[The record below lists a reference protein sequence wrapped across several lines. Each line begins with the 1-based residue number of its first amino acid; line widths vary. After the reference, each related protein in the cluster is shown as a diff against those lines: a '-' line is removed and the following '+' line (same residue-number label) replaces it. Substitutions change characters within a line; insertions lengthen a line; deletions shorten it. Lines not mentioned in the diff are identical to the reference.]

1 MADDPKPEAG
11 NPATDSKS
19 DATSGT
25 QSAQPPATAGG
36 IPAATPTMA
45 SVRVEGIAELVT
57 DVRHELHLIG
67 RASKFEWVNRRLIL
81 LRNAIIAASVVI
93 GAIVVMVMCYREA
106 YRETLSITSFDVPAK
121 LAERGITGQAVARG
135 LFDELIRRRKT
146 VTTLNAGDLKESWTE
161 NRSDVAIPDA
171 GFTLGSLFK
180 YLRSLTGKELVVY
193 GEMLLDGDTVT
204 LKARV
209 QGYPARSVKGKLTEW
224 ESLLGELANY
234 VFEVTQPVVLVSY
247 LAGTATTPDDFTA
260 ISWLIRRLDLAG
272 DATPPST
279 LAVAYYAYGTALQR
293 QEQRVEAL
301 AAYDRAMLLDPKLG
315 LAYLAAADLNYTV
328 NSVLSDKL
336 FKHADGLQINDIQ
349 RNTALLRR
357 VHGATNGY
365 DCRRM
370 NDAYRKI
377 IVLPDSVQ
385 RRFESATAFMLTR
398 CEYQQAKGRGIQRN
412 RVILHPDDA
421 GAWNMLGLMYEDWP
435 STKSLADAINAYAKG
450 AALDTDR
457 RHIFVHFNFARVLA
471 AAGEHERAEAEY
483 KIGMSAIKT
492 DSAYSRMSR
501 AQMDYFSG
509 EFRHAET
516 ILKQNIADAEINFAI
531 DFYFIG
537 LALDAQGKTDEALK
551 YLRMGKVRFPL
562 YCPLYLASAN
572 VEFKNGREKEGF
584 AEFDDANRAE
594 PRCDQPYLA
603 YAKALIE
610 RKRIPEAKQKLE
622 TLLKVSPGSDGAA
635 EAKDMLA
642 KLANAG

>member
-1 MADDPKPEAG
+1 M
-11 NPATDSKS
+11 
-19 DATSGT
+19 
-25 QSAQPPATAGG
+25 
-36 IPAATPTMA
+36 
-45 SVRVEGIAELVT
+45 
-57 DVRHELHLIG
+57 
-67 RASKFEWVNRRLIL
+67 
-81 LRNAIIAASVVI
+81 
-93 GAIVVMVMCYREA
+93 
-106 YRETLSITSFDVPAK
+106 
-121 LAERGITGQAVARG
+121 
-135 LFDELIRRRKT
+135 
-146 VTTLNAGDLKESWTE
+146 
-161 NRSDVAIPDA
+161 
-171 GFTLGSLFK
+171 
-180 YLRSLTGKELVVY
+180 
-193 GEMLLDGDTVT
+193 
-204 LKARV
+204 
-209 QGYPARSVKGKLTEW
+209 
-224 ESLLGELANY
+224 
-234 VFEVTQPVVLVSY
+234 
-247 LAGTATTPDDFTA
+247 
-260 ISWLIRRLDLAG
+260 
-272 DATPPST
+272 
-279 LAVAYYAYGTALQR
+279 AYYAYGTALQR

-398 CEYQQAKGRGIQRN
+398 CEYQHAKGRGIQRN

-421 GAWNMLGLMYEDWP
+421 GTWNVLGLMYEDWP

-516 ILKQNIADAEINFAI
+516 ILKQNIADTEINFAI

-537 LALDAQGKTDEALK
+537 LALDAQGKADEALK

-572 VEFKNGREKEGF
+572 VQF
-584 AEFDDANRAE
+584 
-594 PRCDQPYLA
+594 
-603 YAKALIE
+603 
-610 RKRIPEAKQKLE
+610 
-622 TLLKVSPGSDGAA
+622 
-635 EAKDMLA
+635 
-642 KLANAG
+642 